1 MITVTSYLESIL
13 ELLGLIVG
21 LTISIISING
31 YRKTK
36 SSSLLRLGLAF
47 FLISMGFLLSLL
59 IKISIQDYQ
68 TINDEKN
75 YLSAILQT
83 SGYFFLVY
91 SHFMKIF
98 TRRIPVIFPFIVPV
112 TVYAVLSTLSVYFL
126 LYGSIETILIYL
138 RARILSS
145 LIVAVGLIFI
155 AIGEITRWLTLFP
168 ENSELIIFSLLF
180 KIIGISAFIIPIFQF
195 RLRSKR

>member
-1 MITVTSYLESIL
+1 MITVTSYLETIL

-21 LTISIISING
+21 LTVSIIAING
-31 YRKTK
+31 YKKTK

-47 FLISMGFLLSLL
+47 FLISLGFLLSLL

-75 YLSAILQT
+75 YLSTILQT
-83 SGYFFLVY
+83 TGYFFLVY

-98 TRRIPVIFPFIVPV
+98 TRKVSIIFPFIGPI

-126 LYGSIETILIYL
+126 LYGSIETLLIYL
-138 RARILSS
+138 RVRVLSS
-145 LIVAVGLIFI
+145 LIVAFGLIFI
-155 AIGEITRWLTLFP
+155 AIGEIIRWLTLFP
-168 ENSELIIFSLLF
+168 MNSELIIFSLIF
-180 KIIGISAFIIPIFQF
+180 KIIGISAFIIPIIQF
-195 RLRSKR
+195 RLRSR